1 VKSKKRQVSSTN
13 GADLVQCTSVL
24 RFLEILLPSFTLLVS
39 ASNTADLYAVVFKEG
54 ECWKWF

>member
-54 ECWKWF
+54 ECWK